1 MYKLEQI
8 FHTLPFTAPG
18 DWQVSMDVN
27 TVPEDTTGSSCH
39 CSSYL
44 DGVCRQAAQVLP
56 RLDPDKCC
64 TCWRTDPIRAYLE
77 AKRHQSL
84 IRSKMAFP

>member
-27 TVPEDTTGSSCH
+27 TVPEDITGSSCH

-44 DGVCRQAAQVLP
+44 DGVC
-56 RLDPDKCC
+56 
-64 TCWRTDPIRAYLE
+64 
-77 AKRHQSL
+77 
-84 IRSKMAFP
+84 